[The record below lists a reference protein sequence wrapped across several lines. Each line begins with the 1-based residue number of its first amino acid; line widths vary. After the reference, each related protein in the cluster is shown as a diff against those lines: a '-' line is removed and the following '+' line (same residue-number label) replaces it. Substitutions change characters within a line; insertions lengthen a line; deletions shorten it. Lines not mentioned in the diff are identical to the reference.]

1 MAAGDARL
9 AEVAKAWKGDAVI
22 DVARKPWTVPAPRD
36 GLTGAGDPGWNPDG
50 SVAAAVR
57 AAVVFPAVVFPAVVA
72 VAVAENRGPVVS

>member
-22 DVARKPWTVPAPRD
+22 GVARKPWTVPAPRD
-36 GLTGAGDPGWNPDG
+36 GLTSAGDPGWNPDG
-50 SVAAAVR
+50 SVAAAVA
-57 AAVVFPAVVFPAVVA
+57 AAVGAAVVFPAVVA